1 MSGISQR
8 TFVSYI
14 DRTREYYG
22 AQGYEKPY
30 VWARHAQAP
39 FAPLSR
45 PLAQACV
52 ALVTTASP
60 WRDEK
65 PVDGVLRG
73 SKQVWSGPTDAPPE
87 RLFTDDLAWD
97 KEATH
102 TRDVESFLPI
112 RRLPELADAGR
123 IGGLAARFHATRCAD
138 ESRPKPHPE
147 MLHYLTQRLTEWS
160 AANNPFFEGQYADGL
175 ALIPFS
181 ALIILLLL
189 VARAKL
195 FVPKPHA

>member
-1 MSGISQR
+1 MPGITHR

-30 VWARHAQAP
+30 VWARHTSAP
-39 FAPLSR
+39 FAAPAL
-45 PLAQACV
+45 PLASCRV

-60 WRDEK
+60 WRDDK

-73 SKQVWSGPTDAPPE
+73 GKVVWSGPVDAPPE
-87 RLFTDDLAWD
+87 RLYTDDLSWD

-112 RRLPELADAGR
+112 RRLQDFAARGR
-123 IGGLAARFHATRCAD
+123 IGGVAPRFHGVPTDYSQRRTIEQDAPQILARCR
-138 ESRPKPHPE
+138 E
-147 MLHYLTQRLTEWS
+147 
-160 AANNPFFEGQYADGL
+160 DGVDV
-175 ALIPFS
+175 A
-181 ALIILLLL
+181 LL
-189 VARAKL
+189 VPL
-195 FVPKPHA
+195 